1 MAESIEFNLNVKKD
15 ELSSALDKNTTKAKS
30 LGTAL
35 QVAVGSFAATAAIK
49 GISLL
54 TDGVGTLVN
63 FLEDSVKASAESETS
78 LKQLTVALAQ
88 TGKLTGE
95 TVKSF
100 QDLATQ
106 IQATTAFEDDAVI
119 SSIALIQ
126 SLARLDSDGLKRATI
141 AATNLAATF
150 NIDLDTAARLV
161 GKAAEGNT
169 TAFGKLGIQFEKGT
183 TNAETFSN
191 VLGTLESRFGGSA
204 AAQAQTYSG
213 ALTQLTNV
221 YGDLKEN
228 IGAIVSQS
236 PVVIAAFNTL
246 KSVIISLSSSVS
258 SSFGTGNS
266 DQIAEF
272 FRLTLDGIN
281 AIVLV
286 TDTLVRAF
294 NIVTDS
300 VLGAVRILALGV
312 VTPIAGIL
320 ELTAAIPGIGEAFK
334 GAADAATSEMNRLS
348 SAFDENVKSIND
360 SISGETTLSK
370 LSLGIAEAR
379 NNFDLF
385 YEDVKNNAPDLKNN
399 LAIES
404 KIEDPEAANRVIA
417 LNNQLLDAESQ
428 FYLAKNQLELEND
441 IAEQERFTARTTS
454 QIEQLTSFELTKSE
468 LQYQAAVKTNALLKS
483 EDEKRIANAKASKD
497 KELRDLAILNK
508 GKADVRARDIA
519 DQEAFF
525 ASATSL
531 QTSSNKSLAAIGKS
545 AALVQIGINTQ
556 KSASSS
562 FAFGSSIGGPALGAA
577 FAAIAVAAGTAQAAK
592 VAGIQGFANGGI
604 IGATQGPDNQI
615 ATVRTGEMVLNADQ
629 QGRLFKALNDGSF
642 GGGEIV
648 IQIDG
653 RTIATAMRD
662 QAKQGFKF

>member
-1 MAESIEFNLNVKKD
+1 MAENIEFNLNVKKD
-15 ELSSALDKNTTKAKS
+15 GLSEALDKNTNKAKS

-35 QVAVGSFAATAAIK
+35 QVAVGSFAASAAIK

-54 TDGVGTLVN
+54 SDGVGTLVN

-88 TGKLTGE
+88 TGKLTDE
-95 TVKSF
+95 NVKSF
-100 QDLATQ
+100 QALATQ
-106 IQATTAFEDDAVI
+106 IQATTAFEDDAVV

-126 SLARLDSDGLKRATI
+126 SLARLDTDGLKRATI

-191 VLGTLESRFGGSA
+191 VLQTLESRFGGSA

-213 ALTQLTNV
+213 ALTQLANV

-228 IGAIVSQS
+228 VGAIVSQS

-246 KSVIISLSSSVS
+246 KSVVISLSNSVTD
-258 SSFGTGNS
+258 SFGTGNS
-266 DQIAEF
+266 DQVADF

-281 AIVLV
+281 AIVLSADAV
-286 TDTLVRAF
+286 LRAF
-294 NIVTDS
+294 DIVASS
-300 VLGAVRILALGV
+300 VIASVRLMALGI

-320 ELTAAIPGIGEAFK
+320 ELTAAIPGIGDAFK
-334 GAADAATSEMNRLS
+334 GAADAATAEMNRLS
-348 SAFDENVKSIND
+348 GAFDDNIKSINE

-379 NNFDLF
+379 TNFDLF
-385 YEDVKNNAPDLKNN
+385 YDDVKNKAPDLKNN
-399 LAIES
+399 LAIQP
-404 KIEDPEAANRVIA
+404 KIEDPEAANRLIA
-417 LNNQLLDAESQ
+417 LNNSLLDAENQ
-428 FYLAKNQLELEND
+428 FYLSKNQLELDYE
-441 IAEQERFTARTTS
+441 IAEQERFAARTAS

-468 LQYQAAVKTNALLKS
+468 LTYQAAIKTNALLKS
-483 EDEKRIANAKASKD
+483 EDEKRVANAKSAKD
-497 KELRDLAILNK
+497 KEIRDLAITNK
-508 GKADVRARDIA
+508 GKKDLLAQELSDRD
-519 DQEAFF
+519 AFLS
-525 ASATSL
+525 SAASL

-556 KSASSS
+556 KSASAS
-562 FAFGSSIGGPALGAA
+562 FAYGSSIAGPALGAA

-604 IGATQGPDNQI
+604 IGATQGPDNQL

-629 QGRLFKALNDGSF
+629 QGKLFNAINNGSF

-653 RTIATAMRD
+653 RTVATAMRA

>member
-1 MAESIEFNLNVKKD
+1 MAENIEFNLNVKKD
-15 ELSSALDKNTTKAKS
+15 GLSEALDKNTNKAKS

-35 QVAVGSFAATAAIK
+35 QVAVGSFAASAAIK

-54 TDGVGTLVN
+54 SDGVGTLVN

-88 TGKLTGE
+88 TGKLTDE
-95 TVKSF
+95 NVKSF
-100 QDLATQ
+100 QALATQ
-106 IQATTAFEDDAVI
+106 IQATTAFEDDAVV

-126 SLARLDSDGLKRATI
+126 SLARLDTDGLKRATI

-191 VLGTLESRFGGSA
+191 VLQTLESRFGGSA

-213 ALTQLTNV
+213 ALTQLSNV

-228 IGAIVSQS
+228 VGAIVSQS

-246 KSVIISLSSSVS
+246 KSVVISLSNSVTD
-258 SSFGTGNS
+258 SFGTGNS
-266 DQIAEF
+266 DQVADF

-281 AIVLV
+281 AIVLSADAV
-286 TDTLVRAF
+286 LRAF
-294 NIVTDS
+294 DIVASS
-300 VLGAVRILALGV
+300 VIASVRLMALGI

-320 ELTAAIPGIGEAFK
+320 ELTAAIPGIGDAFK
-334 GAADAATSEMNRLS
+334 GAADAATAEMNRLS
-348 SAFDENVKSIND
+348 GAFDDNIKSINE

-379 NNFDLF
+379 TNFDLF
-385 YEDVKNNAPDLKNN
+385 YDDVKNKAPDLKNN
-399 LAIES
+399 LAIQP
-404 KIEDPEAANRVIA
+404 KIEDPEAANRLIA
-417 LNNQLLDAESQ
+417 LNNSLLDAENQ
-428 FYLAKNQLELEND
+428 FYLSKNQLELDYE
-441 IAEQERFTARTTS
+441 IAEQERFAARTAS

-468 LQYQAAVKTNALLKS
+468 LTYQAAIKTNALLKS
-483 EDEKRIANAKASKD
+483 EDEKRVANAKAAKD
-497 KELRDLAILNK
+497 KEIRDLAISNK
-508 GKADVRARDIA
+508 GKKDLLAQELSDRD
-519 DQEAFF
+519 AFLS
-525 ASATSL
+525 SAASL

-556 KSASSS
+556 KSASAS
-562 FAFGSSIGGPALGAA
+562 FAYGSSIAGPALGAA

-604 IGATQGPDNQI
+604 IGATQGPDNQL

-629 QGRLFKALNDGSF
+629 QGKLFNAINNGSF

>member
-1 MAESIEFNLNVKKD
+1 MAENIEFNLNVKKD
-15 ELSSALDKNTTKAKS
+15 GLSEALDKNTNKAKS

-35 QVAVGSFAATAAIK
+35 QVAVGSFAASAAIK

-54 TDGVGTLVN
+54 SDGVGTLVN

-88 TGKLTGE
+88 TGKLTDE
-95 TVKSF
+95 NVKSF
-100 QDLATQ
+100 QALATQ
-106 IQATTAFEDDAVI
+106 IQATTAFEDDAVV

-126 SLARLDSDGLKRATI
+126 SLARLDTDGLKRATV

-191 VLGTLESRFGGSA
+191 VLQTLESRFGGSA

-228 IGAIVSQS
+228 VGAIVSQS

-246 KSVIISLSSSVS
+246 KSVVISLSNSVTD
-258 SSFGTGNS
+258 SFGTGNS
-266 DQIAEF
+266 DQVADF

-281 AIVLV
+281 AIVLSADAV
-286 TDTLVRAF
+286 LRAF
-294 NIVTDS
+294 DIVASS
-300 VLGAVRILALGV
+300 VIASVRLMALGI

-320 ELTAAIPGIGEAFK
+320 ELTAAIPGIGDAFK
-334 GAADAATSEMNRLS
+334 GAADAATAEMNRLS
-348 SAFDENVKSIND
+348 GAFDENIKSIND

-385 YEDVKNNAPDLKNN
+385 YDDVKNKAPDLKNN
-399 LAIES
+399 LAIQP
-404 KIEDPEAANRVIA
+404 KIEDPEAANRLIA
-417 LNNQLLDAESQ
+417 LNNSLLDAENQ
-428 FYLAKNQLELEND
+428 FYLSKNQLELDYE
-441 IAEQERFTARTTS
+441 IAEQERFAARSAS

-468 LQYQAAVKTNALLKS
+468 LTYQAAVKSNKQLKTA
-483 EDEKRIANAKASKD
+483 DEIRIADAKAAKD
-497 KELRDLAILNK
+497 KEIRDLAISNK
-508 GKADVRARDIA
+508 GKKDLLAQELSDRD
-519 DQEAFF
+519 AFLS
-525 ASATSL
+525 SAASL

-556 KSASSS
+556 KSASAS

-604 IGATQGPDNQI
+604 IGATQGPDNQL

-629 QGRLFKALNDGSF
+629 QGKLFSAINNGSF

>member
-1 MAESIEFNLNVKKD
+1 
-15 ELSSALDKNTTKAKS
+15 
-30 LGTAL
+30 
-35 QVAVGSFAATAAIK
+35 
-49 GISLL
+49 
-54 TDGVGTLVN
+54 
-63 FLEDSVKASAESETS
+63 
-78 LKQLTVALAQ
+78 
-88 TGKLTGE
+88 
-95 TVKSF
+95 
-100 QDLATQ
+100 
-106 IQATTAFEDDAVI
+106 
-119 SSIALIQ
+119 
-126 SLARLDSDGLKRATI
+126 LARLDTDGLKRATV

-191 VLGTLESRFGGSA
+191 VLQTLESRFGGSA

-228 IGAIVSQS
+228 VGAIVSQS

-246 KSVIISLSSSVS
+246 KSVVISLSNSVTD
-258 SSFGTGNS
+258 SFGTGNS
-266 DQIAEF
+266 DQVADF

-281 AIVLV
+281 AIVLSADAV
-286 TDTLVRAF
+286 LRAF
-294 NIVTDS
+294 DIVASS
-300 VLGAVRILALGV
+300 VIASVRLMALGI

-320 ELTAAIPGIGEAFK
+320 ELTAAIPGIGDAFK
-334 GAADAATSEMNRLS
+334 GAADAATAEMNRLS
-348 SAFDENVKSIND
+348 GAFDENIKSIND

-385 YEDVKNNAPDLKNN
+385 YDDVKNKAPDLKNN
-399 LAIES
+399 LAIQP
-404 KIEDPEAANRVIA
+404 KIEDPEAANRLIA
-417 LNNQLLDAESQ
+417 LNNSLLDAENQ
-428 FYLAKNQLELEND
+428 FYLSKNQLELDYE
-441 IAEQERFTARTTS
+441 IAEQERFAARSAS

-468 LQYQAAVKTNALLKS
+468 LTYQAAVKSNKQLKTA
-483 EDEKRIANAKASKD
+483 DEIRIADAKAAKD
-497 KELRDLAILNK
+497 KEIRDLAISNK
-508 GKADVRARDIA
+508 GKKDLLAQELSDRD
-519 DQEAFF
+519 AFLS
-525 ASATSL
+525 SAASL

-556 KSASSS
+556 KSASAS

-604 IGATQGPDNQI
+604 IGATQGPDNQL

-629 QGRLFKALNDGSF
+629 QGKLFSAINNGSF

>member
-1 MAESIEFNLNVKKD
+1 MAENIEFNLNVKKD
-15 ELSSALDKNTTKAKS
+15 GLSEALDKNTNKAKS

-35 QVAVGSFAATAAIK
+35 QVAVGSFAASAAIK

-54 TDGVGTLVN
+54 SDGVGTLVN

-88 TGKLTGE
+88 TGKLTDE
-95 TVKSF
+95 NVKSF
-100 QDLATQ
+100 QALATQ
-106 IQATTAFEDDAVI
+106 IQATTAFEDDAVV

-126 SLARLDSDGLKRATI
+126 SLARLDTDGLKRATI

-191 VLGTLESRFGGSA
+191 VLQTLESRFGGSA

-228 IGAIVSQS
+228 VGAIVSQS

-246 KSVIISLSSSVS
+246 KSVVISLSNSVTD
-258 SSFGTGNS
+258 SFGTGNS
-266 DQIAEF
+266 DQVADF

-281 AIVLV
+281 AIVLSADAV
-286 TDTLVRAF
+286 LRAF
-294 NIVTDS
+294 DIVASS
-300 VLGAVRILALGV
+300 VIASVRLMALGI

-320 ELTAAIPGIGEAFK
+320 ELIAAIPGIGDAFK
-334 GAADAATSEMNRLS
+334 GAADAATAEMNRLS
-348 SAFDENVKSIND
+348 SAFDENIKSIND

-379 NNFDLF
+379 TNFVLF
-385 YEDVKNNAPDLKNN
+385 YNDVKNKAPDLKNN
-399 LAIES
+399 LAIQP
-404 KIEDPEAANRVIA
+404 KIEDPEAANRLIA
-417 LNNQLLDAESQ
+417 LNNSLLDAENQ
-428 FYLAKNQLELEND
+428 FYLSKNQLELDFE
-441 IAEQERFTARTTS
+441 IAEQERFAARSAS

-468 LQYQAAVKTNALLKS
+468 LTYQAAVKTNALLKS
-483 EDEKRIANAKASKD
+483 EDEKRVANAKASKD
-497 KELRDLAILNK
+497 KEIRDLAISNK
-508 GKADVRARDIA
+508 GKKDLLAQELSDRDT
-519 DQEAFF
+519 FLS
-525 ASATSL
+525 SAASL

-556 KSASSS
+556 KSASAS
-562 FAFGSSIGGPALGAA
+562 FAYGSSIAGPALGAA

-604 IGATQGPDNQI
+604 IGATQGPDNQL

-629 QGRLFKALNDGSF
+629 QGKLFNAINNGSF

>member
-1 MAESIEFNLNVKKD
+1 MAENIEFNLNVKKD
-15 ELSSALDKNTTKAKS
+15 GLSEALDKNTNKAKS

-35 QVAVGSFAATAAIK
+35 QVAVGSFAASAAIK

-54 TDGVGTLVN
+54 SDGVGTLVN

-88 TGKLTGE
+88 TGKLTDE
-95 TVKSF
+95 NVKSF
-100 QDLATQ
+100 QALATQ
-106 IQATTAFEDDAVI
+106 IQATTAFEDDAVV

-126 SLARLDSDGLKRATI
+126 SLARLDTDGLKRATI

-191 VLGTLESRFGGSA
+191 VLQTLESRFGGSA

-228 IGAIVSQS
+228 VGAIVSQS

-246 KSVIISLSSSVS
+246 KSVVISLSNSVTA
-258 SSFGTGNS
+258 SFGTGNS
-266 DQIAEF
+266 DQVADF

-281 AIVLV
+281 AIVLSADAV
-286 TDTLVRAF
+286 LRAF
-294 NIVTDS
+294 DIVASS
-300 VLGAVRILALGV
+300 VIASVRLMALGI

-320 ELTAAIPGIGEAFK
+320 ELTAAIPGIGDAFK
-334 GAADAATSEMNRLS
+334 GAADAATAEMNRLS
-348 SAFDENVKSIND
+348 GAFDENIKSINE

-385 YEDVKNNAPDLKNN
+385 YDDVKNKAPDLKNN
-399 LAIES
+399 LAIQP
-404 KIEDPEAANRVIA
+404 KIEDPEAANRLIA
-417 LNNQLLDAESQ
+417 LNNSLLDAENQ
-428 FYLAKNQLELEND
+428 FYLSKNQLELDYE
-441 IAEQERFTARTTS
+441 IAEQERFAARTAS

-468 LQYQAAVKTNALLKS
+468 LAYQAAIKTNSLLKS
-483 EDEKRIANAKASKD
+483 EDEKRVANAKASKD
-497 KELRDLAILNK
+497 KEIRDLAINNK
-508 GKADVRARDIA
+508 GKKDLLAQELSDRD
-519 DQEAFF
+519 AFLS
-525 ASATSL
+525 SAASL

-604 IGATQGPDNQI
+604 IGATQGPDNQL

-629 QGRLFKALNDGSF
+629 QGKLFSAINNGSF

>member
-1 MAESIEFNLNVKKD
+1 MAENIEFNLNVKKD
-15 ELSSALDKNTTKAKS
+15 GLSEALDKNTNKAKS

-35 QVAVGSFAATAAIK
+35 QVAVGSFAASAAIK

-54 TDGVGTLVN
+54 SDGVGTLVN

-88 TGKLTGE
+88 TGKLTDE
-95 TVKSF
+95 NVKSF
-100 QDLATQ
+100 QALATQ
-106 IQATTAFEDDAVI
+106 IQATTAFEDDAVV

-126 SLARLDSDGLKRATI
+126 SLARLDTDGLKRATI

-191 VLGTLESRFGGSA
+191 VLQTLESRFGGSA

-213 ALTQLTNV
+213 ALTQLSNV

-228 IGAIVSQS
+228 VGAIVSQS

-246 KSVIISLSSSVS
+246 KSVVISLSNSVTD
-258 SSFGTGNS
+258 SFGTGNS
-266 DQIAEF
+266 DQVADF

-281 AIVLV
+281 AIVLSADAV
-286 TDTLVRAF
+286 LRAF
-294 NIVTDS
+294 DIVASS
-300 VLGAVRILALGV
+300 VIASVRLMALGI

-320 ELTAAIPGIGEAFK
+320 ELTAAIPGIGDAFK
-334 GAADAATSEMNRLS
+334 GAADAATAEMNRLS
-348 SAFDENVKSIND
+348 GAFDDNIKSINE

-379 NNFDLF
+379 TNFDLF
-385 YEDVKNNAPDLKNN
+385 YDDVKNKAPDLKNN
-399 LAIES
+399 LAIQP
-404 KIEDPEAANRVIA
+404 KIEDPEAANRLIA
-417 LNNQLLDAESQ
+417 LNNSLLDAENQ
-428 FYLAKNQLELEND
+428 FYLSKNQLELDYE
-441 IAEQERFTARTTS
+441 IAEQERFSARTAS

-468 LQYQAAVKTNALLKS
+468 LTYQAAIKTNALLKS
-483 EDEKRIANAKASKD
+483 EDEKRVANAKSAKD
-497 KELRDLAILNK
+497 KEIRDLAITNK
-508 GKADVRARDIA
+508 GKKDLLAQELSDRD
-519 DQEAFF
+519 AFLS
-525 ASATSL
+525 SAASL
-531 QTSSNKSLAAIGKS
+531 QSSGNKTLAAIGKS
-545 AALVQIGINTQ
+545 AALVQIGINTERAA
-556 KSASSS
+556 SAGY
-562 FAFGSSIGGPALGAA
+562 AWGMPIGGPPLAAA
-577 FAAIAVAAGTAQAAK
+577 FAAIAVAAGAAQAAK

-604 IGATQGPDNQI
+604 IGATQGPDNQL

-629 QGRLFKALNDGSF
+629 QGKLFNAINNGSF

>member
-1 MAESIEFNLNVKKD
+1 MAENIEFNLNVKKD
-15 ELSSALDKNTTKAKS
+15 GLSEALDKNTNKAKS

-35 QVAVGSFAATAAIK
+35 QVAVGSFAASAAIK

-54 TDGVGTLVN
+54 SDGVGTLVN

-88 TGKLTGE
+88 TGKLTDE
-95 TVKSF
+95 NVKSF
-100 QDLATQ
+100 QALATQ

-126 SLARLDSDGLKRATI
+126 SLARLDTDGLKRATV

-191 VLGTLESRFGGSA
+191 VLQTLESRFGGSA

-246 KSVIISLSSSVS
+246 KSVVISLSNSVTD
-258 SSFGTGNS
+258 SFGTGNS
-266 DQIAEF
+266 DQVADF

-281 AIVLV
+281 AIVLSADAV
-286 TDTLVRAF
+286 LRAF
-294 NIVTDS
+294 DIVASS
-300 VLGAVRILALGV
+300 VIASVRLMALGI

-320 ELTAAIPGIGEAFK
+320 ELTAAIPGIGDAFK
-334 GAADAATSEMNRLS
+334 GAADAATAEMNRLS
-348 SAFDENVKSIND
+348 GAFDENIKSINE

-379 NNFDLF
+379 TNFDLF
-385 YEDVKNNAPDLKNN
+385 YDDVKNKAPDLKNN
-399 LAIES
+399 LAIQP
-404 KIEDPEAANRVIA
+404 KIEDPEAANRLIA
-417 LNNQLLDAESQ
+417 LNNSLLDAENQ
-428 FYLAKNQLELEND
+428 FYLSKNQLELDYE
-441 IAEQERFTARTTS
+441 IAEQERFAARSAS

-468 LQYQAAVKTNALLKS
+468 LIYQAAIKTNALLKS
-483 EDEKRIANAKASKD
+483 EDEKRVANAKASKD
-497 KELRDLAILNK
+497 KEIRDLAISNK
-508 GKADVRARDIA
+508 GKKDLLAQELSDRD
-519 DQEAFF
+519 AFLS
-525 ASATSL
+525 SAASL

-556 KSASSS
+556 KSASAS
-562 FAFGSSIGGPALGAA
+562 FAYGSSIAGPALGAA

-604 IGATQGPDNQI
+604 IGATQGPDNQL

-629 QGRLFKALNDGSF
+629 QGKLFSAINNGSF